1 MFPTLRDCV
10 AEFVDKPPAE
20 VRVVMIHLQRA
31 KEREPLIEKLIGQVG
46 AIEVV
51 DAADGG
57 LLVAGGHPTE
67 CGIDPGVVRTA
78 GEVGCIVS
86 HVREARRAL
95 ADGISHLVVF
105 EDDCE
110 VSPSFTIGRLM
121 EYFRRVG
128 DFIEKFK
135 MADKRDFILLG
146 TCGCYSWQYLSP
158 GLKATN
164 NFNGSHAYIMGRPI
178 MEKLVE
184 AYDALLLKG
193 QTAPTD
199 GLLPRILQAEG
210 RWSFCPR
217 DDTALF
223 RQNRSIPSYV
233 VDEKPVLRL
242 D

>member
-20 VRVVMIHLQRA
+20 VRIVMIHLQRA
-31 KEREPLIEKLIGQVG
+31 KEREPLIENLIGQVG
-46 AIEVV
+46 PIEVV
-51 DAADGG
+51 DAADGAV
-57 LLVAGGHPTE
+57 LVAGGHPIE
-67 CGIDPGVVRTA
+67 CGIDPGIQRTA

-110 VSPSFTIGRLM
+110 VSPTFSMGGLT
-121 EYFRRVG
+121 EYLRRVKVIMKQFNMEDKS
-128 DFIEKFK
+128 DFL
-135 MADKRDFILLG
+135 LLG
-146 TCGCYSWQYLSP
+146 TCGCYTWQHLSP
-158 GLKATN
+158 GVKGTN

-184 AYDALLLKG
+184 AYDALLERG
-193 QTAPTD
+193 RTAPTD
-199 GLLPRILQAEG
+199 GLIPRILQAEG
-210 RWSFCPR
+210 RWSFCPHT
-217 DDTALF
+217 DTALF

-233 VDEKPVLRL
+233 VDEKPALRL